1 MFSKYYSQMFLPF
14 FNKIFKPE
22 TGYYYLL
29 TLIIVPICSYWNLIT
44 NDSYSLPINLILV
57 SIIVMLLT
65 YAFSISMHLQNEDNC
80 FKSLQTQPSVFTL
93 NFFSVLFVII
103 YFISYFTGLLLI
115 KKTILGDYTLPCTF
129 LFSIS
134 SLFFGMFIG
143 NYSFYKYHN
152 GKTNKDTI
160 MSFILMTLLSCLY
173 FAMYYFIPSNILIF
187 SIISLVIISV
197 LFYFYSVK
205 LINKK
210 SYVK

>member
-1 MFSKYYSQMFLPF
+1 MFSKYYSQVFLPF
-14 FNKIFKPE
+14 LNKTFKPN

-44 NDSYSLPINLILV
+44 NDSYLLPINLILV
-57 SIIVMLLT
+57 SIIFMLLT
-65 YAFSISMHLQNEDNC
+65 YAFSMSMFLQNEDNH
-80 FKSLQTQPSVFTL
+80 FKSLQTQPNVFIL

-103 YFISYFTGLLLI
+103 YFISYFIGLLLI
-115 KKTILGDYTLPCTF
+115 KKTILGNHILPCTF

-134 SLFFGMFIG
+134 SLFFGMSIA

-152 GKTNKDTI
+152 EKSNKDTI
-160 MSFILMTLLSCLY
+160 ISFVLLALLSGLY
-173 FAMYYFIPSNILIF
+173 FAMYYFIPINVLIF
-187 SIISLVIISV
+187 SIIVLIVLSV

>member
-1 MFSKYYSQMFLPF
+1 MFSKYYSQVFLPF
-14 FNKIFKPE
+14 LNKIFKPN

-29 TLIIVPICSYWNLIT
+29 ALIIVPILSYWNLLT
-44 NDSYSLPINLILV
+44 NSQYPLPINLILV
-57 SIIVMLLT
+57 SIVIMLFT
-65 YAFSISMHLQNEDNC
+65 YAFTISMFLQNEDNH
-80 FKSLQTQPSVFTL
+80 FESLQTQPNIFTL

-103 YFISYFTGLLLI
+103 YFMSYFIGLLLI
-115 KKTILGDYTLPCTF
+115 KNAILGNHTLPCTF

-134 SLFFGMFIG
+134 SLFFGMSIA

-152 GKTNKDTI
+152 EKSNKDTI
-160 MSFILMTLLSCLY
+160 ISFVLIALLSGLY
-173 FAMYYFIPSNILIF
+173 FAMYYFIPINVLIF
-187 SIISLVIISV
+187 SIIVLIVLSV